1 MYFHFKFN
9 SACNLKMESKEKF
22 FSNNVAVTKKNFNH
36 NSEKLNYQRKLIKDI
51 EEKHKE
57 WAKSLSS

>member
-1 MYFHFKFN
+1 MN
-9 SACNLKMESKEKF
+9 SKEKF

-57 WAKSLSS
+57 WAKLFSLEK